1 MGKEFWEMQR
11 EVGWRNEML
20 PGSSG
25 GAGGGWMR
33 SSVSAAVL
41 DASLMLEVV
50 ITVLTNTHR

>member
-1 MGKEFWEMQR
+1 MQR

>member
-1 MGKEFWEMQR
+1 
-11 EVGWRNEML
+11 ML

-25 GAGGGWMR
+25 GACFGAGGGWTW

-50 ITVLTNTHR
+50 ITVLTNTHG